1 MAMTYV
7 MSDLHGC
14 RGPFCQM
21 LSQIRFSPQDHLYIL
36 GDVIDRGPDPIAL
49 LQQIMDMVKAGS
61 VTMLLGNHE
70 LWMLEYLL
78 WGDPLVKKEWYHNGG
93 QTTMEEFRVL
103 PREDKLAIRD
113 FLKSL
118 SSHLELEVN
127 GQRFYLVHGYPGDNL
142 LDEVWDRMG
151 AFSANPVPDAIA
163 IVGHTPTI
171 FIEPGQMQSGMKVIH
186 QPGIINIDCGSVCV
200 DGGKLACL
208 RLEDMQEFYVNC

>member
-1 MAMTYV
+1 MTYV

-14 RGPFCQM
+14 WQQFNEM
-21 LSQIRFSPQDHLYIL
+21 LRLIQFSENDHLYIL
-36 GDVIDRGPDPIAL
+36 GDVVDRGPDPIAL
-49 LQQIMDMVKAGS
+49 LQQVIIMVKAGS

-70 LWMLEYLL
+70 LWMLEHLL

-118 SSHLELEVN
+118 PPHLELEVN

-142 LDEVWDRMG
+142 LDEVWNRMG
-151 AFSANPVPDAIA
+151 ALSANPVKDAIT
-163 IVGHTPTI
+163 IVGHTPTA
-171 FIEPGQMQSGMKVIH
+171 FIDHTQLYAGMEIIH

-200 DGGKLACL
+200 DNGKLACL
-208 RLEDMQEFYVNC
+208 RLEDMGEFYVNC